1 MSCWVTRK
9 RQGSPKRKLF
19 TLTELGW
26 TLKEIFYTPKGSLF
40 LGRNVHY
47 LIELPLSL
55 KKFRLESTSEVP
67 QGVVGGKGQQIPTG
81 PLSSGLHSAERV
93 SAGIDYP

>member
-40 LGRNVHY
+40 PWK
-47 LIELPLSL
+47 ECPLFNRIAS
-55 KKFRLESTSEVP
+55 FSEEV
-67 QGVVGGKGQQIPTG
+67 
-81 PLSSGLHSAERV
+81 
-93 SAGIDYP
+93 